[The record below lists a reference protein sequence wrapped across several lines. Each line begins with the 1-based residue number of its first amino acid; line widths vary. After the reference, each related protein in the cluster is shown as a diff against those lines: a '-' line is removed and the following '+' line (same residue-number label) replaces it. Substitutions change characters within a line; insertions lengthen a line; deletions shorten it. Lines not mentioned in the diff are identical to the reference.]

1 MALFSVSHKH
11 QEQGAKSRQEERYGL
26 PNLIILGAMK
36 CATTSLHYYLG
47 LHPEIF
53 MSREKE
59 LNFFVREGNWNKG
72 IEWYKSNFA
81 AKARIRGESSPNYA
95 NYPFSRGVPERI
107 YSCVPEAKLIYIVRD
122 PISRIISHYM
132 HQYAVERENRKL
144 SEALAN
150 LDANP
155 YVCRS
160 KYFMQLQQYLEFF
173 PPSNIL
179 IVTQEELYSHRQR
192 TLKEVFRFL
201 EVDDS
206 FHCRDF
212 FSIRHKS
219 SGKRRRNNAGSS
231 MFRMFEMNILER
243 LPSVTRRHLE
253 QLLYLS
259 FSHKIEQPML
269 NEGLT
274 LRLIDHIENDTNHL
288 REYTGCKFEQWCA

>member
-1 MALFSVSHKH
+1 MALFSVSHEH

-150 LDANP
+150 LDDNP

-192 TLKEVFRFL
+192 TLEKVFRFL

-219 SGKRRRNNAGSS
+219 SEKRRKNNAGSS
-231 MFRMFEMNILER
+231 MFGMFEMNVLER
-243 LPSVTRRHLE
+243 LPPVTRRHLE

-274 LRLIDHIENDTNHL
+274 LRLIDHIENDINHL